1 MQINLVLNKAQL
13 KKFNSS
19 AAFQMTAAQLHSTDS
34 SNARI
39 NFSSMKDYK
48 KYEKAFRTNKGLRIT
63 SGMYET
69 TGVSATPTAIPTA
82 ASEVDIEG
90 GSLFKKISRG
100 VKKGVNKGVSKAK
113 KAVVRKANEIDH
125 LAKKEVTEK
134 KVKSAAIKT
143 AKAGGKYVAKDLA
156 HKAISVPITAGL
168 TYTGVPPPVSKAIG
182 DKASAY
188 VSKKSGLD
196 KKIDKTID
204 GLGFDEPKI
213 RGRGRP
219 RKVVNNGSNIFPTGL
234 SIPDDS
240 TSLKHKK
247 LIKGTGFLNLS

>member
-1 MQINLVLNKAQL
+1 MKINLVLNKVQMKKYDGKLGFQL
-13 KKFNSS
+13 S
-19 AAFQMTAAQLHSTDS
+19 AAQLHSDQP
-34 SNARI
+34 SNTRI

-63 SGMYET
+63 PDMYGQ
-69 TGVSATPTAIPTA
+69 TGAEATPKHTIPDA
-82 ASEVDIEG
+82 MNEVDIEG
-90 GSLFKKISRG
+90 GALFKKLSKSI
-100 VKKGVNKGVSKAK
+100 NKGVSKAK
-113 KAVVRKANEIDH
+113 KTVSKKANDIDH
-125 LAKKEVTEK
+125 QLKKNVTEK

-196 KKIDKTID
+196 KKIDRTID
-204 GLGFDEPKI
+204 GLGLPTRK
-213 RGRGRP
+213 RGRP
-219 RKVVNNGSNIFPTGL
+219 RAVNNGSNVTADGL
-234 SIPDDS
+234 TIPE
-240 TSLKHKK
+240 HNQN
-247 LIKGTGFLNLS
+247 IRAVRIMKGTGFLNLS